1 MSDARGE
8 VRYSFVL
15 EDNVTP
21 TTERMA
27 GAQDRLAA
35 TIDQTSQSLEEEQR
49 KGVNATVSLT
59 SYREAIASA
68 AGEMGAMT
76 EQANTAAA
84 AMSNA
89 DARTQGVTDSAE
101 GAISVQERL
110 ADKTRKT
117 NEELDR
123 QRIKN
128 IETLASLNAFRGG
141 IGAMTGAMNT
151 LGLVDQQTYQSLQK
165 VVAGMTLVSGA
176 AEALKGGIGIMR
188 ALQAATKSY
197 AVASVFA
204 SIAANPL
211 LGLAAVAGAGAAGYG
226 FMHMMDS
233 ASSSTTNQVQQ
244 TTNINFSSYPS
255 SEERTTGAA
264 FEVGSYY

>member
-8 VRYSFVL
+8 VNFSFVL

-21 TTERMA
+21 TSERMA
-27 GAQDRLAA
+27 GAQEKLAA
-35 TIDQTSQSLEEEQR
+35 KAKQT
-49 KGVNATVSLT
+49 NA
-59 SYREAIASA
+59 
-68 AGEMGAMT
+68 
-76 EQANTAAA
+76 
-84 AMSNA
+84 
-89 DARTQGVTDSAE
+89 
-101 GAISVQERL
+101 
-110 ADKTRKT
+110 
-117 NEELDR
+117 ELDR
-123 QRIKN
+123 QRVKN

-141 IGAMTGAMNT
+141 IGAMTGAVNT

-197 AVASVFA
+197 AVVSVFA

-226 FMHMMDS
+226 FMQLMDS
-233 ASSSTTNQVQQ
+233 ASSSTQNNTVQQ
-244 TTNINFSSYPS
+244 TTNINFNSHPS
-255 SEERTTGAA
+255 SEERIISSG
-264 FEVGSYY
+264 FDVGSYY